1 MKCRK
6 ITAFL
11 YLHTKWF
18 YMSTEILNII
28 LVTTSLA
35 IGFII
40 AWLIQKNKSLAI
52 RQLGNQQTNELNQ
65 LRINNKQLA
74 ADINQ
79 VQSNYVRSHAL
90 HEQSQQTVAHLTN
103 QLEERYTQLSK
114 ANEDKATLYAQLK
127 SNREKLDNQQNDI
140 LRLREQFKLEFSE
153 LAQKILDDNSRK
165 FSESNE
171 QSIRQIL
178 EPLKT
183 NITEFKQ
190 KVEDTYDKES
200 KERFSLG
207 KEVQRLIEMSA
218 QVSQEANNLA
228 TALKGNNKM
237 QGNWGEMILESLLEN
252 SGLTRGR
259 EYQVQ
264 EFIRDLA
271 GNVIKDEHGK
281 ALQPDVTIY
290 YPDQRRIIID
300 SKVSLLAWEQCIGC
314 DDRESQR
321 HLLNDHIR
329 SLRLH
334 IDGLSRKNYPRYAL
348 ALDYVLLFIPIEP
361 AFLEAVKTD
370 LHLWKYAYDKKILLV
385 SPTNLFAVL
394 KIIADLWKVEQQN
407 RHAIAIAEKA
417 GLLYDKFSGF
427 VDNLEGVGRKLED
440 ATVAYTEAFK
450 QLSKGRGNI
459 LTRVQELKKMGATAS
474 KTLPDRLLNNAEEDD
489 EA

>member
-1 MKCRK
+1 MPNEMLFVLLL
-6 ITAFL
+6 IVGGIA
-11 YLHTKWF
+11 
-18 YMSTEILNII
+18 
-28 LVTTSLA
+28 
-35 IGFII
+35 GFVV
-40 AWLIQKNKSLAI
+40 AWLYQKSKYGALHHTV
-52 RQLGNQQTNELNQ
+52 NQQAHELTQVRVAYEQMLLEKTNFQNQ
-65 LRINNKQLA
+65 FVR
-74 ADINQ
+74 AD
-79 VQSNYVRSHAL
+79 AL
-90 HEQSQQTVAHLTN
+90 HKQVKEQYDILTN
-103 QLEERYTQLSK
+103 QLEERYIQLNK

-127 SNREKLDNQQNDI
+127 NNREKLDNQQNDI

-153 LAQKILDDNSRK
+153 LAQKILDDNSKK

-218 QVSQEANNLA
+218 RVSQEANNLA

-259 EYQVQ
+259 EYKVQ
-264 EFIRDLA
+264 EFIKDEA
-271 GNVIKDEHGK
+271 GNVVRDEHGK
-281 ALQPDVTIY
+281 GLQPDVTIY

-314 DDRESQR
+314 DDKESQR

-361 AFLEAVKTD
+361 AFLEAVKND

-427 VDNLEGVGRKLED
+427 VDNLEGVGKKLED
-440 ATVAYTEAFK
+440 ATTAYTEAFK

-474 KTLPDRLLNNAEEDD
+474 KTLPDRLLSNAADED
-489 EA
+489 EV